1 MTRVLALAGR
11 EVRAYFLTPGGYII
25 IALFLLIC
33 GAFFFW
39 GVFSEGQV
47 ASMQSVLGIG
57 AWLLSFIGPAVTMR
71 LLSEEYRL
79 GTFEMISTTP
89 LNELEIIVGKYLGA
103 MSFILIMLVPT
114 LVYVLAME
122 LYGQPDYGELFCGY
136 LGLLLAATAYCASGV
151 FASTLTNSQAVAF
164 LLALF
169 FWLALLLGA
178 KLLPP
183 NLDARWASLVIAID
197 PDLRL
202 RDFSIGL
209 IDSANI
215 VYFLS
220 IAIGFLAASVKMIE
234 YRRVR

>member
-1 MTRVLALAGR
+1 MMRVAALAGR
-11 EVRAYFLTPGGYII
+11 EVRAYFFSPGGYII
-25 IALFLLIC
+25 IALFLLVC

-47 ASMQSVLGIG
+47 ASISAVFGIG

-71 LLSEEYRL
+71 LLAEEYRL
-79 GTFEMISTTP
+79 GTFEMISTAP
-89 LNELEIIVGKYLGA
+89 LSELEIIIGKYLGA
-103 MSFILIMLVPT
+103 MSFVLVMLVPT
-114 LVYVLAME
+114 AVYILAME
-122 LYGQPDYGELFCGY
+122 WYGRPDYGELACGY
-136 LGLLLAATAYCASGV
+136 LGLLLAAAAYCASGL
-151 FASTLTNSQAVAF
+151 FFSTLTNSQAVAF

-183 NLDARWASLVIAID
+183 NLDARWASMIVAID

-202 RDFSIGL
+202 KDFTLGL
-209 IDSANI
+209 FDSANV

-220 IAIGFLAASVKMIE
+220 IALGFLAASVRMIE
-234 YRRVR
+234 FRRVR